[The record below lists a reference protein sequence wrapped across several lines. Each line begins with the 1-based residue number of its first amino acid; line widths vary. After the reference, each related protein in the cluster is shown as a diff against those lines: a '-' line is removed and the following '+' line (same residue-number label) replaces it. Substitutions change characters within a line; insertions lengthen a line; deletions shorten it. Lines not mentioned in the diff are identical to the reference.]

1 MGNANIIETSLKS
14 GIKGY
19 NTIDSINDMQT
30 FDLRQSINTLIRFI
44 RRNSPYTSRVVLD
57 FIRTNQGGIF

>member
-1 MGNANIIETSLKS
+1 
-14 GIKGY
+14 
-19 NTIDSINDMQT
+19 MQT
-30 FDLRQSINTLIRFI
+30 FDLRQSIDTLIRFI

>member
-57 FIRTNQGGIF
+57 FIRTN

>member
-1 MGNANIIETSLKS
+1 MGNANIIQTSLKT

-19 NTIDSINDMQT
+19 NTIDSINDTQT
-30 FDLRQSINTLIRFI
+30 SDLRQSINTIIKFI

-57 FIRTNQGGIF
+57 FIRTNQGGKF